1 MHHNPSYLKHFPVAG
16 ITPAQYFSFNSW
28 PTSPQTNAF
37 TFYNPT
43 NPLEKPY
50 TVTPNNNLFGTS
62 ALFGQNLLGQNL
74 LGQNLV
80 GQNLVGQNLFVPEQ
94 TKTYNKDGINI
105 RLSGSSVDVAKAEK
119 MLDYV
124 TAIGGLPK

>member
-16 ITPAQYFSFNSW
+16 ITQPQYFSFNPW
-28 PTSPQTNAF
+28 PSTPQTNAF

-50 TVTPNNNLFGTS
+50 TITPNNNLLS
-62 ALFGQNLLGQNL
+62 QNLLGQNLLGQNL
-74 LGQNLV
+74 LGQNLL
-80 GQNLVGQNLFVPEQ
+80 GQNLLSSFVPEQ
-94 TKTYNKDGINI
+94 TKMYNKNGLNI
-105 RLSGSSVDVAKAEK
+105 RLCGSAVDVAKAEK

>member
-1 MHHNPSYLKHFPVAG
+1 MPHNPSYLKHFPVAG

-50 TVTPNNNLFGTS
+50 TVTPNNNLLGVS
-62 ALFGQNLLGQNL
+62 ALLGQNL
-74 LGQNLV
+74 LGQNFL
-80 GQNLVGQNLFVPEQ
+80 GQNLFVPEQ
-94 TKTYNKDGINI
+94 TKTYNKDGMNI

>member
-16 ITPAQYFSFNSW
+16 ITPPQYFSFNSW
-28 PTSPQTNAF
+28 PTTPQTNAF

-50 TVTPNNNLFGTS
+50 TVTPNNNLLGAT
-62 ALFGQNLLGQNL
+62 ALLGSNLLGQNL
-74 LGQNLV
+74 LASNL
-80 GQNLVGQNLFVPEQ
+80 LGQNLFVPEQ

-105 RLSGSSVDVAKAEK
+105 RLSGSSIDVAKAEK